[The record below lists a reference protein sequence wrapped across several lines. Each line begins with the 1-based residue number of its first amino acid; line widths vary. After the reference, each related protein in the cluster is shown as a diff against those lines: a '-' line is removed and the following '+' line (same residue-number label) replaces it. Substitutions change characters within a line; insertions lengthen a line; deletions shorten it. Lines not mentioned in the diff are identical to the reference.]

1 MLNIMLTDLVP
12 IFVIMILGYISGKKG
27 EFNGQNARSLNK
39 FVLNYALPA
48 ALFVSIVKA
57 DRAMLFSDIKLSLV
71 SLGVIVGCYF
81 WSYFSCYKLF
91 KRTKAEASIAGLVG
105 GAPTIGYLG
114 FAVLEP
120 IFGTNATVG
129 LVVAVVAI
137 VVNAITIPIALFLL
151 NPSNQ
156 NTSIKTSQPAESG
169 ASPAAAL
176 QHPRKQT
183 AVPAPHSNPGTAL
196 LNALKEPVCWSPILA
211 VIIVLSG
218 FRFPN
223 NLDPIFNLIASTN
236 AGVAVFAAG
245 ITLSANKFEFNAEVI
260 YNSFVKLI
268 LMPAAILIIGLLVG
282 MNGDKLQMLVL
293 CGALPPVF
301 SGIIIGS
308 RFQTYVRTGTSSLA
322 VSTFLFM
329 ATAPLWIWL
338 SRMFAN

>member
-12 IFVIMILGYISGKKG
+12 IFVIMILGYVSGKKG
-27 EFNGQNARSLNK
+27 EFNAENARSLNQ

-48 ALFVSIVKA
+48 GLFVSIVKA
-57 DRAMLFSDIKLSLV
+57 DRAMLFSDIRLSLV

-81 WSYFSCYKLF
+81 WSYFSCLKFF
-91 KRTKAEASIAGLVG
+91 KRSKAEASIAGLVG

-120 IFGTNATVG
+120 IYGTSATVG

-137 VVNAITIPIALFLL
+137 VVNAVTIPIALYLL
-151 NPSNQ
+151 NPGQQSATAAGNPPVKPSN
-156 NTSIKTSQPAESG
+156 
-169 ASPAAAL
+169 
-176 QHPRKQT
+176 
-183 AVPAPHSNPGTAL
+183 AL

-211 VIIVLSG
+211 VLIVLTG
-218 FRFPN
+218 FRFPGG
-223 NLDPIFNLIASTN
+223 LDPVFNLIANAN

-245 ITLSANKFEFNAEVI
+245 ITLSTNKFEFNAEVI
-260 YNSFVKLI
+260 YNSFVKLVF
-268 LMPAAILIIGLLVG
+268 MPAAMLVIGLLTG
-282 MNGDKLQMLVL
+282 MNGEKLQMLVL

-308 RFQTYVRTGTSSLA
+308 RFRTYVQTGTSSLA

-338 SRMFAN
+338 SRLIAG

>member
-12 IFVIMILGYISGKKG
+12 IFVIMILGYVSGKKG
-27 EFNGQNARSLNK
+27 EFNAANARSLNQ

-48 ALFVSIVKA
+48 GLFVSIVKA
-57 DRAMLFSDIKLSLV
+57 DRAMLFSDIRLSLV

-81 WSYFSCYKLF
+81 WSYFSCLKFF
-91 KRTKAEASIAGLVG
+91 KQSKAEASIAGLVG

-120 IFGTNATVG
+120 IYGTSATVG

-137 VVNAITIPIALFLL
+137 VVNAVTIPLALCLL
-151 NPSNQ
+151 NPGRQS
-156 NTSIKTSQPAESG
+156 
-169 ASPAAAL
+169 AAAAGN
-176 QHPRKQT
+176 PPVR
-183 AVPAPHSNPGTAL
+183 PSNAL

-211 VIIVLSG
+211 VLIVLTG
-218 FRFPN
+218 FRFPGS
-223 NLDPIFNLIASTN
+223 LDPVFNLIANAN

-245 ITLSANKFEFNAEVI
+245 ITLSTNKFEFNAEVL

-268 LMPAAILIIGLLVG
+268 FMPAAMLAIGLLTG
-282 MNGDKLQMLVL
+282 MNGEKLQMLVL

-308 RFQTYVRTGTSSLA
+308 RFQTYVQTGTSSLA

-338 SRMFAN
+338 SRLIAG

>member
-12 IFVIMILGYISGKKG
+12 IFVIMILGYVSGKKG
-27 EFNGQNARSLNK
+27 EFNAANARSLNQ

-48 ALFVSIVKA
+48 GLFVSIVKA
-57 DRAMLFSDIKLSLV
+57 DRAMLFSDIRLSLV

-81 WSYFSCYKLF
+81 WSYFSCLKFF
-91 KRTKAEASIAGLVG
+91 KHSKAEASIAGLVG

-120 IFGTNATVG
+120 IYGTSATVG

-137 VVNAITIPIALFLL
+137 VVNAVTIPLALCLL
-151 NPSNQ
+151 NPGRQS
-156 NTSIKTSQPAESG
+156 
-169 ASPAAAL
+169 AAAAGN
-176 QHPRKQT
+176 PPVK
-183 AVPAPHSNPGTAL
+183 PSNAL

-211 VIIVLSG
+211 VLIVLTG
-218 FRFPN
+218 FRFPGS
-223 NLDPIFNLIASTN
+223 LDPVFNLIANAN

-245 ITLSANKFEFNAEVI
+245 ITLSTNKFEFNAEVL

-268 LMPAAILIIGLLVG
+268 FMPAAMLAIGLLTG
-282 MNGDKLQMLVL
+282 MNGEKLQRLVL

-308 RFQTYVRTGTSSLA
+308 RFQTYVQTGTSSLA

-338 SRMFAN
+338 SRLIAG

>member
-12 IFVIMILGYISGKKG
+12 IFVIMILGYVSGKKG
-27 EFNGQNARSLNK
+27 EFNAANARSLNK

-48 ALFVSIVKA
+48 GLFVSIVKA
-57 DRAMLFSDIKLSLV
+57 DRAMLFSDIRLSLV

-81 WSYFSCYKLF
+81 WSYFSCLKFF
-91 KRTKAEASIAGLVG
+91 KHSKAEASIAGLVG

-120 IFGTNATVG
+120 IYGTSATVG

-137 VVNAITIPIALFLL
+137 VVNAVTIPLALCLL
-151 NPSNQ
+151 NPGRQS
-156 NTSIKTSQPAESG
+156 
-169 ASPAAAL
+169 AAAAGN
-176 QHPRKQT
+176 PPVK
-183 AVPAPHSNPGTAL
+183 PSNAL

-211 VIIVLSG
+211 VLIVLTG
-218 FRFPN
+218 FRFPGS
-223 NLDPIFNLIASTN
+223 LDPVFNLIANAN

-245 ITLSANKFEFNAEVI
+245 ITLSTNKFEFNVEVL

-268 LMPAAILIIGLLVG
+268 FMPAAMLAIGLLTG
-282 MNGDKLQMLVL
+282 MNGEKLQMLVL

-308 RFQTYVRTGTSSLA
+308 RFQTYVQTGTSSLA

-338 SRMFAN
+338 SRLIAG

>member
-12 IFVIMILGYISGKKG
+12 IFVIMILGYVSGKKG
-27 EFNGQNARSLNK
+27 EFNAANARSLNQ

-48 ALFVSIVKA
+48 GLFVSIVKA
-57 DRAMLFSDIKLSLV
+57 NRAMLFSDIRLSLV

-81 WSYFSCYKLF
+81 WSYFSCLKFF
-91 KRTKAEASIAGLVG
+91 KHSKAEASIAGLVG

-120 IFGTNATVG
+120 IYGTSATVG

-137 VVNAITIPIALFLL
+137 VVNAVTIPLALCLL
-151 NPSNQ
+151 NPGRQS
-156 NTSIKTSQPAESG
+156 
-169 ASPAAAL
+169 AAAAGN
-176 QHPRKQT
+176 PPVK
-183 AVPAPHSNPGTAL
+183 PSNAL

-211 VIIVLSG
+211 VLIVLTG
-218 FRFPN
+218 FRFPGS
-223 NLDPIFNLIASTN
+223 LDPVFNLIANAN

-245 ITLSANKFEFNAEVI
+245 ITLSTNKFEFNAEVL

-268 LMPAAILIIGLLVG
+268 FMPAAMLAIGLLTG
-282 MNGDKLQMLVL
+282 MNGEKLQMLVL

-308 RFQTYVRTGTSSLA
+308 RFQTYVQTGTSSLA

-338 SRMFAN
+338 SRLIAG

>member
-12 IFVIMILGYISGKKG
+12 IFVIMILGYVSGKKG
-27 EFNGQNARSLNK
+27 EFNAANARSLNQ

-48 ALFVSIVKA
+48 GLFVSIVKA
-57 DRAMLFSDIKLSLV
+57 DRAMLFSDIRLSLV

-81 WSYFSCYKLF
+81 WSYFSCLKFF
-91 KRTKAEASIAGLVG
+91 KHSKAEASIAGLVG

-120 IFGTNATVG
+120 IYGTSATVG

-137 VVNAITIPIALFLL
+137 VVNAVTIPLALCLL
-151 NPSNQ
+151 NPGRQS
-156 NTSIKTSQPAESG
+156 
-169 ASPAAAL
+169 AAAAGN
-176 QHPRKQT
+176 PPVK
-183 AVPAPHSNPGTAL
+183 PSNAL

-211 VIIVLSG
+211 VLIVLTG
-218 FRFPN
+218 FRFPGS
-223 NLDPIFNLIASTN
+223 LDPVFNLIANAN

-245 ITLSANKFEFNAEVI
+245 ITLSTNKFEFNAEVL
-260 YNSFVKLI
+260 YNSFVKLTF
-268 LMPAAILIIGLLVG
+268 MPAAMLAIGLLTG
-282 MNGDKLQMLVL
+282 MNGEKLQMLVL

-308 RFQTYVRTGTSSLA
+308 RFQTYVQTGTSSLA

-338 SRMFAN
+338 SRLIAG

>member
-12 IFVIMILGYISGKKG
+12 IFVIMILGYVSGKKG
-27 EFNGQNARSLNK
+27 EFNAANARSLNQ

-48 ALFVSIVKA
+48 GLFVSIVKA
-57 DRAMLFSDIKLSLV
+57 DRAMLFSDIRLSLV

-81 WSYFSCYKLF
+81 WSYFSCLKFF
-91 KRTKAEASIAGLVG
+91 KHSKAEASIAGLVG

-120 IFGTNATVG
+120 IYGTSATVG

-137 VVNAITIPIALFLL
+137 VVNAVALCLL
-151 NPSNQ
+151 NPGRQS
-156 NTSIKTSQPAESG
+156 
-169 ASPAAAL
+169 AAAAGN
-176 QHPRKQT
+176 PPVK
-183 AVPAPHSNPGTAL
+183 PSNAL

-211 VIIVLSG
+211 VLIVLTG
-218 FRFPN
+218 FRFPGS
-223 NLDPIFNLIASTN
+223 LDPVFNLIANAN

-245 ITLSANKFEFNAEVI
+245 ITLSTNKFEFNAEVL

-268 LMPAAILIIGLLVG
+268 FMPAAMLAIGLLTG
-282 MNGDKLQMLVL
+282 MNGEKLQMLVL

-308 RFQTYVRTGTSSLA
+308 RFQTYVQTGTSSLA

-338 SRMFAN
+338 SRLIAG

>member
-12 IFVIMILGYISGKKG
+12 IFVIMILGYVSGKKG
-27 EFNGQNARSLNK
+27 EFNAANARSLNQ

-48 ALFVSIVKA
+48 GLFVTIVKA
-57 DRAMLFSDIKLSLV
+57 DRAMLFSDIRLSLV

-81 WSYFSCYKLF
+81 WSYFSCLKFF
-91 KRTKAEASIAGLVG
+91 KHSKAEASIAGLVG

-120 IFGTNATVG
+120 IYGTSATVG

-137 VVNAITIPIALFLL
+137 VVNAVTIPLALCLL
-151 NPSNQ
+151 NPGRQS
-156 NTSIKTSQPAESG
+156 
-169 ASPAAAL
+169 AAAAGN
-176 QHPRKQT
+176 PPVK
-183 AVPAPHSNPGTAL
+183 PSNAL

-211 VIIVLSG
+211 VLIVLTG
-218 FRFPN
+218 FRFPGS
-223 NLDPIFNLIASTN
+223 LDPVFNLIANAN

-245 ITLSANKFEFNAEVI
+245 ITLSTNKFEFNAEVL

-268 LMPAAILIIGLLVG
+268 FMPAAMLAIGLLTG
-282 MNGDKLQMLVL
+282 MNGEKLQMLVL

-308 RFQTYVRTGTSSLA
+308 RFQTYVQTGTSSLA

-338 SRMFAN
+338 SRLIAG

>member
-12 IFVIMILGYISGKKG
+12 IFVIMILGYVSGKKG
-27 EFNGQNARSLNK
+27 EFNAANARSLNQ

-48 ALFVSIVKA
+48 GLFVSIVKA
-57 DRAMLFSDIKLSLV
+57 DRAMLFSDIRLSLV

-81 WSYFSCYKLF
+81 WSYFSCLKFF
-91 KRTKAEASIAGLVG
+91 KHSKAEASIAGLVG

-120 IFGTNATVG
+120 IYGTSATVG

-137 VVNAITIPIALFLL
+137 VVNAVTIPLALCLL
-151 NPSNQ
+151 NPGRQS
-156 NTSIKTSQPAESG
+156 
-169 ASPAAAL
+169 AAAAGN
-176 QHPRKQT
+176 PPVK
-183 AVPAPHSNPGTAL
+183 PSNAL

-211 VIIVLSG
+211 VLIVLTG
-218 FRFPN
+218 FRFPGS
-223 NLDPIFNLIASTN
+223 LVFNLIANAN

-245 ITLSANKFEFNAEVI
+245 ITLSTNKFEFNAEVL

-268 LMPAAILIIGLLVG
+268 FMPAAMLAIGLLTG
-282 MNGDKLQMLVL
+282 MNGEKLQMLVL

-308 RFQTYVRTGTSSLA
+308 RFQTYVQTGTSSLA

-338 SRMFAN
+338 SRLIAG

>member
-12 IFVIMILGYISGKKG
+12 IFVIMILGYVSGKKG
-27 EFNGQNARSLNK
+27 EFNAANARSLNQ

-48 ALFVSIVKA
+48 GLFVSIVKA
-57 DRAMLFSDIKLSLV
+57 DRAMLFSDIRLSLV

-81 WSYFSCYKLF
+81 WSYFSCLKFF
-91 KRTKAEASIAGLVG
+91 KHSKAEASIAGLVG

-120 IFGTNATVG
+120 IYGTSATVG

-137 VVNAITIPIALFLL
+137 VVNAVTIPLALCLL
-151 NPSNQ
+151 NPGRQSAGAAGNPPVKPSN
-156 NTSIKTSQPAESG
+156 
-169 ASPAAAL
+169 
-176 QHPRKQT
+176 
-183 AVPAPHSNPGTAL
+183 AL

-211 VIIVLSG
+211 VLIVLTG
-218 FRFPN
+218 FRFPGS
-223 NLDPIFNLIASTN
+223 LDPVFNLIANAN

-245 ITLSANKFEFNAEVI
+245 ITLSTNKFEFNAEVL

-268 LMPAAILIIGLLVG
+268 FMPAAMLAIGLLTG
-282 MNGDKLQMLVL
+282 MNGEKLQMLVL

-308 RFQTYVRTGTSSLA
+308 RFQTYVQTGTSSLA

-338 SRMFAN
+338 SRLIAG

>member
-1 MLNIMLTDLVP
+1 MLHIMITDLVP

-27 EFNGQNARSLNK
+27 EFNGQNARSLNQ

-57 DRAMLFSDIKLSLV
+57 DRAMLFSDIRLSLV
-71 SLGVIVGCYF
+71 SLGVIIGCYF
-81 WSYFSCYKLF
+81 LTYFCCSKIF
-91 KRTKAEASIAGLVG
+91 KHTKEEASIAGLIG

-120 IFGTNATVG
+120 IYGTNATVG

-137 VVNAITIPIALFLL
+137 VVNAIAIPIALFLL
-151 NPSNQ
+151 NPAKNATVQ
-156 NTSIKTSQPAESG
+156 INNKPVEAG
-169 ASPAAAL
+169 ASPAAAIG
-176 QHPRKQT
+176 HPQP
-183 AVPAPHSNPGTAL
+183 VSPHQNAGSAL
-196 LNALKEPVCWSPILA
+196 FNALKEPVCWSPILA
-211 VIIVLSG
+211 VLIVLSG
-218 FRFPN
+218 YRFPTL
-223 NLDPIFNLIASTN
+223 LDPTFDLIATAN

-245 ITLSANKFEFNAEVI
+245 ITLSTNKFELNAEVAF
-260 YNSFVKLI
+260 NSFIKLI
-268 LMPAAILIIGLLVG
+268 FMPAAMLGIGLLVG
-282 MNGDKLQMLVL
+282 MSGEKLQMLVL

-338 SRMFAN
+338 SRLIAG

>member
-12 IFVIMILGYISGKKG
+12 IFVIMILGYVSGKKG
-27 EFNGQNARSLNK
+27 EFNAANARSLNQ

-48 ALFVSIVKA
+48 GLFVSIVKA
-57 DRAMLFSDIKLSLV
+57 DRAMLFSDIRLSLV

-81 WSYFSCYKLF
+81 WSYFSCLKFF
-91 KRTKAEASIAGLVG
+91 KHNKAEASIAGLVG

-120 IFGTNATVG
+120 IYGTSATVG

-137 VVNAITIPIALFLL
+137 VVNAVTIPLALCLL
-151 NPSNQ
+151 DPGRQSAAAAGNPPVKPSN
-156 NTSIKTSQPAESG
+156 
-169 ASPAAAL
+169 
-176 QHPRKQT
+176 
-183 AVPAPHSNPGTAL
+183 AL

-211 VIIVLSG
+211 VLIVLTG
-218 FRFPN
+218 FRFPGS
-223 NLDPIFNLIASTN
+223 LDPVFNLIANAN

-245 ITLSANKFEFNAEVI
+245 ITLSTNKFEFNAEVL

-268 LMPAAILIIGLLVG
+268 FMPAAMLAIGLLTG
-282 MNGDKLQMLVL
+282 MNGEKLQMLVL

-308 RFQTYVRTGTSSLA
+308 RFQTYVQTGTSSLA

-338 SRMFAN
+338 SRLIAG

>member
-12 IFVIMILGYISGKKG
+12 IFVIMILGYVSGKKG
-27 EFNGQNARSLNK
+27 EFNAANARSLNQ

-48 ALFVSIVKA
+48 GLFVSIVKA
-57 DRAMLFSDIKLSLV
+57 DRAMLFSDIRLSLV

-81 WSYFSCYKLF
+81 WSYFSCLKFF
-91 KRTKAEASIAGLVG
+91 KHSKAEASIAGLVG

-120 IFGTNATVG
+120 IYGTSATVG

-137 VVNAITIPIALFLL
+137 VVNAVTIQLALCLL
-151 NPSNQ
+151 NPGRQS
-156 NTSIKTSQPAESG
+156 
-169 ASPAAAL
+169 AAAAGN
-176 QHPRKQT
+176 PPVK
-183 AVPAPHSNPGTAL
+183 PSNVL

-211 VIIVLSG
+211 VLIVLTG
-218 FRFPN
+218 FRFPGS
-223 NLDPIFNLIASTN
+223 LDPVFNLIANAN

-245 ITLSANKFEFNAEVI
+245 ITLSTNKFEFNAEVL

-268 LMPAAILIIGLLVG
+268 FMPAAMLAIGLLTG
-282 MNGDKLQMLVL
+282 MNGEKLQMLVL

-308 RFQTYVRTGTSSLA
+308 RFQTYVQTGTSSLA

-338 SRMFAN
+338 SRLIAG

>member
-12 IFVIMILGYISGKKG
+12 IFVIMILGYVSGKKG
-27 EFNGQNARSLNK
+27 EFNAANARSLNQ

-48 ALFVSIVKA
+48 GLFVSIVKA
-57 DRAMLFSDIKLSLV
+57 DRAMLFSDIRLSLV

-81 WSYFSCYKLF
+81 WSYFSCLKFF
-91 KRTKAEASIAGLVG
+91 KHSKAEASIAGLVG

-120 IFGTNATVG
+120 IYGTSATVG

-137 VVNAITIPIALFLL
+137 VVNAVTIPLALCLL
-151 NPSNQ
+151 NPGRQS
-156 NTSIKTSQPAESG
+156 
-169 ASPAAAL
+169 AAAAGN
-176 QHPRKQT
+176 PPVK
-183 AVPAPHSNPGTAL
+183 PSNAL
-196 LNALKEPVCWSPILA
+196 LNALKEPV
-211 VIIVLSG
+211 
-218 FRFPN
+218 
-223 NLDPIFNLIASTN
+223 FNLIANAN

-245 ITLSANKFEFNAEVI
+245 ITLSTNKFEFNAEVL

-268 LMPAAILIIGLLVG
+268 FMPAAMLAIGLLTG
-282 MNGDKLQMLVL
+282 MNGEKLQMLVL

-308 RFQTYVRTGTSSLA
+308 RFQTYVQTGTSSLA

-338 SRMFAN
+338 SRLIAG

>member
-12 IFVIMILGYISGKKG
+12 IFVIMILGYVSGKKG
-27 EFNGQNARSLNK
+27 EFNAANARSLNQ

-48 ALFVSIVKA
+48 GLFVSIVKA
-57 DRAMLFSDIKLSLV
+57 DRAMLFSDIRLSLV

-81 WSYFSCYKLF
+81 WSYFSCLKFF
-91 KRTKAEASIAGLVG
+91 KHSKAEASIAGLVG

-120 IFGTNATVG
+120 IYGTSATVG

-137 VVNAITIPIALFLL
+137 VVNAVTIPLALCLL
-151 NPSNQ
+151 NPGRQS
-156 NTSIKTSQPAESG
+156 
-169 ASPAAAL
+169 AAAAGN
-176 QHPRKQT
+176 PPVK
-183 AVPAPHSNPGTAL
+183 PSNVL

-211 VIIVLSG
+211 VLIVLSG
-218 FRFPN
+218 FRFPGS
-223 NLDPIFNLIASTN
+223 LDPVFNLIATAN

-245 ITLSANKFEFNAEVI
+245 ITLSTNKFEFNAEVL

-268 LMPAAILIIGLLVG
+268 FMPAAMLAIGLLTG
-282 MNGDKLQMLVL
+282 MNGEKLQMLVL

-308 RFQTYVRTGTSSLA
+308 RFQTYVQTGTSSLA

-338 SRMFAN
+338 SRLIAG

>member
-1 MLNIMLTDLVP
+1 MWNIMLTDLVP
-12 IFVIMILGYISGKKG
+12 IFVIMILGYVSGRRG
-27 EFNGQNARSLNK
+27 EFNAQNARSLNQ

-57 DRAMLFSDIKLSLV
+57 DRAMLFSDVRLSLV

-81 WSYFSCYKLF
+81 LTFYGCRKLF
-91 KRTKAEASIAGLVG
+91 KHTKAEASIAGLVG

-120 IFGTNATVG
+120 IFGTSAAVG

-151 NPSNQ
+151 NPSKDG
-156 NTSIKTSQPAESG
+156 TVAASG
-169 ASPAAAL
+169 PSGVSPG
-176 QHPRKQT
+176 Q
-183 AVPAPHSNPGTAL
+183 AL

-211 VIIVLSG
+211 VLIVLTG
-218 FRFPN
+218 FHFPTD
-223 NLDPIFNLIASTN
+223 LDPIFNLIAKAN

-245 ITLSANKFEFNAEVI
+245 ITLSTNKFEFNTEI
-260 YNSFVKLI
+260 FFNTFMKLI
-268 LMPAAILIIGLLVG
+268 LMPAAMLGIGLLVG
-282 MNGDKLQMLVL
+282 ISGEKLQMLVL

-308 RFQTYVRTGTSSLA
+308 RFQTYVQTGTSSLA

-329 ATAPLWIWL
+329 ATAPLWIWV
-338 SRMFAN
+338 SRVIAG

>member
-12 IFVIMILGYISGKKG
+12 IFVIMILGYVSGKKG
-27 EFNGQNARSLNK
+27 EFNAANARSLNQ

-48 ALFVSIVKA
+48 GLFVSIVKA
-57 DRAMLFSDIKLSLV
+57 DRAMLFSDIRLSLV
-71 SLGVIVGCYF
+71 SLGVIIGCYF
-81 WSYFSCYKLF
+81 WSYFSCLKFF
-91 KRTKAEASIAGLVG
+91 KHSKAEASIAGLVG

-120 IFGTNATVG
+120 IYGTSATVG

-137 VVNAITIPIALFLL
+137 VVNAVTIPLALCLL
-151 NPSNQ
+151 NPGRQS
-156 NTSIKTSQPAESG
+156 
-169 ASPAAAL
+169 AAAAGN
-176 QHPRKQT
+176 PPVK
-183 AVPAPHSNPGTAL
+183 PSNAL

-211 VIIVLSG
+211 VLIVLTG
-218 FRFPN
+218 FRFPGS
-223 NLDPIFNLIASTN
+223 LDPVFNLIANAN

-245 ITLSANKFEFNAEVI
+245 ITLSTNKFEFNAEVL

-268 LMPAAILIIGLLVG
+268 FMPAAMLAIGLLTG
-282 MNGDKLQMLVL
+282 MNGEKLQMLVL

-308 RFQTYVRTGTSSLA
+308 RFQTYVQTGTSSLA

-338 SRMFAN
+338 SRLIAG

>member
-12 IFVIMILGYISGKKG
+12 IFVIMILGYVSGKKG
-27 EFNGQNARSLNK
+27 EFNAANARSLNQ

-48 ALFVSIVKA
+48 GLFVSIVKA
-57 DRAMLFSDIKLSLV
+57 DRAMLFSDIRLSLV

-81 WSYFSCYKLF
+81 WSYFSCLKFF
-91 KRTKAEASIAGLVG
+91 KHSKAEASIAGLVG

-120 IFGTNATVG
+120 IYGTSATVG

-137 VVNAITIPIALFLL
+137 VVNAVTIPLALSLL
-151 NPSNQ
+151 NPGRQS
-156 NTSIKTSQPAESG
+156 
-169 ASPAAAL
+169 AAAAGN
-176 QHPRKQT
+176 PPVK
-183 AVPAPHSNPGTAL
+183 PSNAL

-211 VIIVLSG
+211 VLIVLTG
-218 FRFPN
+218 FRFPGS
-223 NLDPIFNLIASTN
+223 LDPVFNLIANAN

-245 ITLSANKFEFNAEVI
+245 ITLSTNKFEFNAEVL

-268 LMPAAILIIGLLVG
+268 FMPAAMLAIGLLTG
-282 MNGDKLQMLVL
+282 MNGEKLQMLVL

-308 RFQTYVRTGTSSLA
+308 RFQTYVQTGTSSLA

-338 SRMFAN
+338 SRLIAG

>member
-12 IFVIMILGYISGKKG
+12 IFVIMILGYVSGKKG
-27 EFNGQNARSLNK
+27 EFNAANARSLNQ

-48 ALFVSIVKA
+48 GLFVSIVKA
-57 DRAMLFSDIKLSLV
+57 DRAMLFSDIRLSLV

-81 WSYFSCYKLF
+81 WSYFSCLKFF
-91 KRTKAEASIAGLVG
+91 KHSKAEASIAGLVG

-120 IFGTNATVG
+120 IYGTSATVG

-137 VVNAITIPIALFLL
+137 VVNAVTIPLALCLL
-151 NPSNQ
+151 NPGRQS
-156 NTSIKTSQPAESG
+156 
-169 ASPAAAL
+169 AAAAGN
-176 QHPRKQT
+176 PPVK
-183 AVPAPHSNPGTAL
+183 PSNAL

-211 VIIVLSG
+211 VLIVLTG
-218 FRFPN
+218 FRFPGS
-223 NLDPIFNLIASTN
+223 LDPVFNLIANAN

-245 ITLSANKFEFNAEVI
+245 ITLSTNKFEFNAEVL

-268 LMPAAILIIGLLVG
+268 FMPAAMLAIGLLTG
-282 MNGDKLQMLVL
+282 MNGEKLQMLVL

-308 RFQTYVRTGTSSLA
+308 RFQTYVQTGTSSLA

-329 ATAPLWIWL
+329 QLRLCGFGCPG
-338 SRMFAN
+338 

>member
-12 IFVIMILGYISGKKG
+12 IFVIMILGYVSGKKG
-27 EFNGQNARSLNK
+27 EFNAANARSLNQ

-48 ALFVSIVKA
+48 GLFVSIVKA
-57 DRAMLFSDIKLSLV
+57 DRAMLFSDIRLSLV

-81 WSYFSCYKLF
+81 WSYFSCLKFF
-91 KRTKAEASIAGLVG
+91 KHSKAEASIAGLVG

-120 IFGTNATVG
+120 IYGTSANVG

-137 VVNAITIPIALFLL
+137 VVNAVTIPLALCLL
-151 NPSNQ
+151 DPGRQSAAAAGNPPVRPSN
-156 NTSIKTSQPAESG
+156 
-169 ASPAAAL
+169 
-176 QHPRKQT
+176 
-183 AVPAPHSNPGTAL
+183 AL

-211 VIIVLSG
+211 VLIVLTG
-218 FRFPN
+218 FRFPGS
-223 NLDPIFNLIASTN
+223 LDPVFNLIANAN

-245 ITLSANKFEFNAEVI
+245 ITLSTNKFEFNAEVL

-268 LMPAAILIIGLLVG
+268 FMPAAMLVIGLLTG
-282 MNGDKLQMLVL
+282 MNGEKLQMLVL

-308 RFQTYVRTGTSSLA
+308 RFQTYVQTGTSSLA

-338 SRMFAN
+338 SRLIAG

>member
-12 IFVIMILGYISGKKG
+12 IFVIMILGYVSGKKG
-27 EFNGQNARSLNK
+27 EFNAANARSLNQ

-48 ALFVSIVKA
+48 GLFVSIVKA
-57 DRAMLFSDIKLSLV
+57 DRAMLFSDIRLSLV

-81 WSYFSCYKLF
+81 WSYFSCLKFF
-91 KRTKAEASIAGLVG
+91 KHSKAEASIAGLVG

-120 IFGTNATVG
+120 IYGTSATVG

-137 VVNAITIPIALFLL
+137 VANAVPIPLALCLL
-151 NPSNQ
+151 HPGRQSAAAAGNPPVKPSN
-156 NTSIKTSQPAESG
+156 
-169 ASPAAAL
+169 
-176 QHPRKQT
+176 
-183 AVPAPHSNPGTAL
+183 AL

-211 VIIVLSG
+211 VLIVLTG
-218 FRFPN
+218 FRFPGS
-223 NLDPIFNLIASTN
+223 LDPVFNLIANAN

-245 ITLSANKFEFNAEVI
+245 ITLSTNKFEFNAEVL

-268 LMPAAILIIGLLVG
+268 FMPAAMLAIGLLTG
-282 MNGDKLQMLVL
+282 MNGEKLQMLVL

-308 RFQTYVRTGTSSLA
+308 RFQTYVQTGTSSLA

-338 SRMFAN
+338 SRLIAG

>member
-12 IFVIMILGYISGKKG
+12 IFVIMILGYVSGKKG
-27 EFNGQNARSLNK
+27 EFNAANARSLNQ

-48 ALFVSIVKA
+48 GLFVSIVKA
-57 DRAMLFSDIKLSLV
+57 DRAMLFSDIRLSLV

-81 WSYFSCYKLF
+81 WSYFSCLKFF
-91 KRTKAEASIAGLVG
+91 KHSKAEASIAGLIG

-120 IFGTNATVG
+120 IYGTSANVG

-137 VVNAITIPIALFLL
+137 VVNAVTIPLALCLL
-151 NPSNQ
+151 DPGRQSAAAAGNPPVRPSN
-156 NTSIKTSQPAESG
+156 
-169 ASPAAAL
+169 
-176 QHPRKQT
+176 
-183 AVPAPHSNPGTAL
+183 AL

-211 VIIVLSG
+211 VLIVLTG
-218 FRFPN
+218 FRFPSS
-223 NLDPIFNLIASTN
+223 LDPVFNLIANAT

-245 ITLSANKFEFNAEVI
+245 ITLSTNKFEFNAEVL

-268 LMPAAILIIGLLVG
+268 FMPAAMLVIGLLTG
-282 MNGDKLQMLVL
+282 MNGEKLQMLVL

-308 RFQTYVRTGTSSLA
+308 RFQTYVQTGTSSLA

-338 SRMFAN
+338 SRLIAG

>member
-12 IFVIMILGYISGKKG
+12 IFVIMILGYVSGKKG
-27 EFNGQNARSLNK
+27 EFNAANARSLNQ

-48 ALFVSIVKA
+48 GLFVSIVKA
-57 DRAMLFSDIKLSLV
+57 DRAMLFSDIRLSLV

-81 WSYFSCYKLF
+81 WSYFSCLKFF
-91 KRTKAEASIAGLVG
+91 KHSKAEASIAGLVG

-120 IFGTNATVG
+120 IYGTSATVG

-137 VVNAITIPIALFLL
+137 GVNAVTIPLALCLL
-151 NPSNQ
+151 NPGRQS
-156 NTSIKTSQPAESG
+156 
-169 ASPAAAL
+169 AAAAGN
-176 QHPRKQT
+176 PPVK
-183 AVPAPHSNPGTAL
+183 PSNAL

-211 VIIVLSG
+211 VLIVLTG
-218 FRFPN
+218 FRFPGS
-223 NLDPIFNLIASTN
+223 LDPVFNLIANAN

-245 ITLSANKFEFNAEVI
+245 ITLSTNKFEFNAEVL

-268 LMPAAILIIGLLVG
+268 FMPAAMLAIGLLTG
-282 MNGDKLQMLVL
+282 MNGEKLQMLVL

-308 RFQTYVRTGTSSLA
+308 RFQTYVQTGTSSLA

-338 SRMFAN
+338 SRLIAG

>member
-12 IFVIMILGYISGKKG
+12 IFVIMILGYVSGKKG
-27 EFNGQNARSLNK
+27 EFNAANARSLNQ

-48 ALFVSIVKA
+48 GLFVSIVKA
-57 DRAMLFSDIKLSLV
+57 DRAMLFSDIRLSLV

-81 WSYFSCYKLF
+81 WSYFSCLKFF
-91 KRTKAEASIAGLVG
+91 KHSKAEASIAGLVG

-120 IFGTNATVG
+120 IYGTSATVG

-137 VVNAITIPIALFLL
+137 VVNAVTIPLALCLL
-151 NPSNQ
+151 NPGRQSAATAGNPPVKPSN
-156 NTSIKTSQPAESG
+156 
-169 ASPAAAL
+169 
-176 QHPRKQT
+176 
-183 AVPAPHSNPGTAL
+183 AL

-211 VIIVLSG
+211 VLIVLTG
-218 FRFPN
+218 FRFPGS
-223 NLDPIFNLIASTN
+223 LDPVFNLIANAN

-245 ITLSANKFEFNAEVI
+245 ITLSTNKFEFNAEVL

-268 LMPAAILIIGLLVG
+268 FMPAAMLAIGLLTG
-282 MNGDKLQMLVL
+282 MNGEKLQMLVL

-308 RFQTYVRTGTSSLA
+308 RFQTYVQTGTSSLA

-338 SRMFAN
+338 SRLIAG

>member
-12 IFVIMILGYISGKKG
+12 IFVIMILGYVSGKKG
-27 EFNGQNARSLNK
+27 EFNAANARSLNQ

-48 ALFVSIVKA
+48 GLFVSIVKA
-57 DRAMLFSDIKLSLV
+57 DRAMLFSDIRLSLV

-81 WSYFSCYKLF
+81 WSYFSCLKFF
-91 KRTKAEASIAGLVG
+91 KHSKAEASIAGLVG

-120 IFGTNATVG
+120 IYGTSATVG

-137 VVNAITIPIALFLL
+137 VVNAITIPIALYLL
-151 NPSNQ
+151 NPGRQSANAAGNPPVKPSN
-156 NTSIKTSQPAESG
+156 
-169 ASPAAAL
+169 AL
-176 QHPRKQT
+176 I
-183 AVPAPHSNPGTAL
+183 
-196 LNALKEPVCWSPILA
+196 NALKEPVCWSPILA
-211 VIIVLSG
+211 VLIVLTG
-218 FRFPN
+218 FRFPGS
-223 NLDPIFNLIASTN
+223 LDPVFNLIANAN

-245 ITLSANKFEFNAEVI
+245 ITLSTNKFEFNAEVI

-268 LMPAAILIIGLLVG
+268 FMPAAMLVIGLLTG
-282 MNGDKLQMLVL
+282 MNGEKVQMLVL

-308 RFQTYVRTGTSSLA
+308 RFQTYVQTGTSSLA

-338 SRMFAN
+338 SRLIAE

>member
-12 IFVIMILGYISGKKG
+12 IFVIMILGYVSGKKG
-27 EFNGQNARSLNK
+27 EFNAANARSLNQ

-48 ALFVSIVKA
+48 GLFVSIVKA
-57 DRAMLFSDIKLSLV
+57 DRAMLFSDIRLSLV

-81 WSYFSCYKLF
+81 WSYFSCLKFF
-91 KRTKAEASIAGLVG
+91 KHSKAEASIAGLVG

-120 IFGTNATVG
+120 IYGTSATVG

-137 VVNAITIPIALFLL
+137 VVNAVTIPLALCLL
-151 NPSNQ
+151 NPGRQS
-156 NTSIKTSQPAESG
+156 
-169 ASPAAAL
+169 AAAAGN
-176 QHPRKQT
+176 PPVR
-183 AVPAPHSNPGTAL
+183 PSNAL
-196 LNALKEPVCWSPILA
+196 FNALKEPVCWSPILA
-211 VIIVLSG
+211 VLIVLTG
-218 FRFPN
+218 FRFPGS
-223 NLDPIFNLIASTN
+223 LDPVFNLIANAN

-245 ITLSANKFEFNAEVI
+245 ITLSTNKFEFNVEVL

-268 LMPAAILIIGLLVG
+268 FMPAAMLAIGLLTG
-282 MNGDKLQMLVL
+282 MNGEKLQMLVL

-308 RFQTYVRTGTSSLA
+308 RFQTYVQTGTSSLA

-338 SRMFAN
+338 SRLIAG

>member
-12 IFVIMILGYISGKKG
+12 IFVIMILGYVSGKKG
-27 EFNGQNARSLNK
+27 EFNAANARSLNQ

-48 ALFVSIVKA
+48 GLFVSIVKA
-57 DRAMLFSDIKLSLV
+57 DRAMLFSDIRLSLV

-81 WSYFSCYKLF
+81 WSYFSCLKFF
-91 KRTKAEASIAGLVG
+91 KHSKAEASIAGLVG

-120 IFGTNATVG
+120 IYGTSATVG

-137 VVNAITIPIALFLL
+137 VVNAVTIPLALCLL
-151 NPSNQ
+151 NPGRQS
-156 NTSIKTSQPAESG
+156 
-169 ASPAAAL
+169 AAAAGN
-176 QHPRKQT
+176 PPVK
-183 AVPAPHSNPGTAL
+183 PSNAL

-211 VIIVLSG
+211 VLIVLTG
-218 FRFPN
+218 FRFPGS
-223 NLDPIFNLIASTN
+223 LDPVFNLIAN

-245 ITLSANKFEFNAEVI
+245 ITLSTNKFEFNVEVL

-268 LMPAAILIIGLLVG
+268 FMPAAMLAIGLLTG
-282 MNGDKLQMLVL
+282 MNGEKLQMLVL

-308 RFQTYVRTGTSSLA
+308 RFQTYVQTGTSSLA

-338 SRMFAN
+338 SRLIAG

>member
-12 IFVIMILGYISGKKG
+12 IFVIMILGYVSGKKG
-27 EFNGQNARSLNK
+27 EFNAANARSLNQ

-48 ALFVSIVKA
+48 GLFVSIVKA
-57 DRAMLFSDIKLSLV
+57 DRAMLFSDIRLSLV

-81 WSYFSCYKLF
+81 WSYFSCLKFF
-91 KRTKAEASIAGLVG
+91 KHSKAEASIAGLVG

-120 IFGTNATVG
+120 IYGTSATVG

-137 VVNAITIPIALFLL
+137 VVNAVTIPLALCLL
-151 NPSNQ
+151 NPGRQS
-156 NTSIKTSQPAESG
+156 
-169 ASPAAAL
+169 AAAAGN
-176 QHPRKQT
+176 PPVK
-183 AVPAPHSNPGTAL
+183 PSNAL

-211 VIIVLSG
+211 VLIVLTG
-218 FRFPN
+218 FRFHGS
-223 NLDPIFNLIASTN
+223 LDPVFNLIANAN

-245 ITLSANKFEFNAEVI
+245 ITLSTNKFEFNAEVL

-268 LMPAAILIIGLLVG
+268 FMPAAMLAIGLLTG
-282 MNGDKLQMLVL
+282 MNGEKLQMLVL

-308 RFQTYVRTGTSSLA
+308 RFQTYVQTGTSSLA

-338 SRMFAN
+338 SRLIAG

>member
-1 MLNIMLTDLVP
+1 MLNIMLTDLLP
-12 IFVIMILGYISGKKG
+12 IYVIMILGYVSGKKG
-27 EFNGQNARSLNK
+27 EFNAANARSLNQ

-48 ALFVSIVKA
+48 GLFVSIVKA
-57 DRAMLFSDIKLSLV
+57 DRAMLFSDIRLSLV

-81 WSYFSCYKLF
+81 WSYFSCLKFF
-91 KRTKAEASIAGLVG
+91 KHSKAEASIAGLVG

-120 IFGTNATVG
+120 IYGTSATVG

-137 VVNAITIPIALFLL
+137 VVNAVTIPLALCLL
-151 NPSNQ
+151 NPGRQS
-156 NTSIKTSQPAESG
+156 
-169 ASPAAAL
+169 AAAAGN
-176 QHPRKQT
+176 PPVK
-183 AVPAPHSNPGTAL
+183 PSNAL

-211 VIIVLSG
+211 VLIVLTG
-218 FRFPN
+218 FRFPGS
-223 NLDPIFNLIASTN
+223 LDPVFNLIANAN

-245 ITLSANKFEFNAEVI
+245 ITLSTNKFEFNAEVL

-268 LMPAAILIIGLLVG
+268 FMPAAMLAIGLLTG
-282 MNGDKLQMLVL
+282 MNGEKLQMLVL

-308 RFQTYVRTGTSSLA
+308 RFQTYVQTGTSSLA

-338 SRMFAN
+338 SRLIAG

>member
-12 IFVIMILGYISGKKG
+12 IFVIMILGYVSGKKG
-27 EFNGQNARSLNK
+27 EFNAANARSLNQ

-48 ALFVSIVKA
+48 GLFVSIVKA
-57 DRAMLFSDIKLSLV
+57 DRAMLFSDIRLSLV

-81 WSYFSCYKLF
+81 WSYFSCLKFF
-91 KRTKAEASIAGLVG
+91 KHSKAEASIAGLVG

-120 IFGTNATVG
+120 IYGTSATVG

-137 VVNAITIPIALFLL
+137 VVNAVTIPLALCLL
-151 NPSNQ
+151 NPGRQS
-156 NTSIKTSQPAESG
+156 
-169 ASPAAAL
+169 AAAAGN
-176 QHPRKQT
+176 PPVK
-183 AVPAPHSNPGTAL
+183 PSNAL

-211 VIIVLSG
+211 VLIVLTG
-218 FRFPN
+218 FRFPGS
-223 NLDPIFNLIASTN
+223 LDPVFNLIANAN

-245 ITLSANKFEFNAEVI
+245 ITLSTNKFEFNAEVL

-268 LMPAAILIIGLLVG
+268 FMPAAMLAIGLLTG
-282 MNGDKLQMLVL
+282 MNGEKLQMLVL

-308 RFQTYVRTGTSSLA
+308 RFQTYVQTGTSSLA
-322 VSTFLFM
+322 VSTFLFI

-338 SRMFAN
+338 SRLIAG